1 MRIRST
7 VAAAVLAAGFSVVLG
22 GTASAAADR
31 DCPDFATQAAAQAA
45 FDAVPGDPE
54 RLDDDND
61 GIACESYAYAPAA
74 AVTPAPAGTT
84 TAPATA
90 GQVSTRPAGAVAAG
104 DGSSSDEG
112 SSLPFVLGG
121 VAFVAAGGAAVAARR
136 TARTRA

>member
-7 VAAAVLAAGFSVVLG
+7 VAAAVLAAGFSVVLS
-22 GTASAAADR
+22 GTASAAPDR
-31 DCPDFATQAAAQAA
+31 DCPDFASQAEAQAA

-61 GIACESYAYAPAA
+61 GIACESYAYAATGAGAPA
-74 AVTPAPAGTT
+74 AVTPAPATSG
-84 TAPATA
+84 
-90 GQVSTRPAGAVAAG
+90 GQVATRPAGAVAAG